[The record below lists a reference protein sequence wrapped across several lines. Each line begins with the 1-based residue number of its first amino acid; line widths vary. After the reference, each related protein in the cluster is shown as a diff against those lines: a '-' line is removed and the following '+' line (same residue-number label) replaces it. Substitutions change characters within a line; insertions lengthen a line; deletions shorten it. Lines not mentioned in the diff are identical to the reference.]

1 MSERKDTA
9 PVQIRLT
16 QQEKQQLVKV
26 CNQLGVNQS
35 DLIRYALNNLFEHY
49 EVKQRLQM
57 RQTSKPIPHVI

>member
-9 PVQIRLT
+9 PVQVRLT
-16 QQEKQQLVKV
+16 QQEKQQLVNV

-35 DLIRYALNNLFEHY
+35 DLLRYALNSLFEQY
-49 EVKQRLQM
+49 EVKHRLQM

>member
-9 PVQIRLT
+9 PVQVRLT
-16 QQEKQQLVKV
+16 QQEKQKVINV

-35 DLIRYALNNLFEHY
+35 DLIRYALNNLFEQY